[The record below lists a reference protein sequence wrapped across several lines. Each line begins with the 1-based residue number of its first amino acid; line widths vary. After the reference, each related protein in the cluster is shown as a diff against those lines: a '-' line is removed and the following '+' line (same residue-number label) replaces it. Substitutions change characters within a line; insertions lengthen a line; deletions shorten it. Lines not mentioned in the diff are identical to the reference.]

1 MNYLVFLIISVYA
14 THITLA
20 NDNMGVYATHITL
33 TKDNMIAITG
43 EITKSTS
50 VKFINNMRTINNTTY
65 IYINSPGGSVMD
77 GHHIINYMNMLK
89 SKNITLIC
97 YADMAA
103 SMAFVILQACNER
116 LGSPASILMQHQMS
130 LRTNM
135 NLYNLNN
142 YVKMVQDINIYLDKF
157 QAERIGMNY
166 NDFVN
171 KITSD
176 WWISGVT
183 AIDEKILDN
192 YATIECDMELY
203 EDKSCPL
210 LGGVIDIFDN

>member
-1 MNYLVFLIISVYA
+1 MNYLVFCLI
-14 THITLA
+14 TFTT
-20 NDNMGVYATHITL
+20 ATHITL

-43 EITKSTS
+43 EITKSTA
-50 VKFINNMRTINNTTY
+50 VKFINNMRTVNNNTY

-77 GHHIINYMNMLK
+77 GHHIVNYMTMLK
-89 SKNITLIC
+89 SKNITLTC
-97 YADMAA
+97 YADMAV
-103 SMAFVILQACNER
+103 SMAFVILQACDNR

-135 NLYNLNN
+135 NLFNLNN

-166 NDFVN
+166 SDFVN

-176 WWISGVT
+176 WWISGIT
-183 AIDEKILDN
+183 AIDERILDN
-192 YATIECDMELY
+192 YATIECDMALY

-210 LGGVIDIFDN
+210 LGETMVDILDN